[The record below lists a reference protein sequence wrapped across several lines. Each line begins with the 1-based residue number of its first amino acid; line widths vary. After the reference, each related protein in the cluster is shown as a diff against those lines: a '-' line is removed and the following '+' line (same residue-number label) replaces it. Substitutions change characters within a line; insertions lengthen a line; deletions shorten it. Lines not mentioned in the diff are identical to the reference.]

1 MSQALADTAVTYS
14 VVLGV
19 SVQVAILTI
28 GCFYNF
34 MDGWTLIVWA
44 SDRGYASC
52 VSRLISWGFDVH
64 DFDNGGESAIV
75 KASRNGHADTVREL
89 LKANADPTGGLM
101 PAAGKKG
108 WDALS
113 VASYQ
118 GHPLVVRQLLEAGAN
133 PNTAAN
139 GAEAAI
145 MLASKG
151 GHHEL
156 ISTLVEHKAN
166 PNIRGEMERTPL
178 VVSCIRNQKKCVAQL
193 IDAKADLEIPD
204 KNGLTPLIWASVHGY
219 LPIVK
224 LLVAKGA
231 NVETHDKT
239 QRSGLMWA
247 AVQLKWETARY
258 LVKNGATADK
268 TDFEQIRA
276 DLRRTWRRSKDYVA
290 MAMMLLQDAPKIY
303 NHEARLSF
311 LLGTHHRV
319 GCDSLIRKLSLGTKE
334 RKSEVQNI
342 VSEIFAFLPGG
353 DHERADDEEKGE

>member
-1 MSQALADTAVTYS
+1 MNEAVMQNCMSKNHMGDMHEHVAAPQPKSLRGLVSTLLVSSNSTSKCPATSTSEAIIEARLKDRGNHPETLTIRPLFATAFPQPHCAASPKGGKGESKGPTKMSQALADTAVTYS

-118 GHPLVVRQLLEAGAN
+118 GHPLVVVLVMVRQLLEAGAN

-166 PNIRGEMERTPL
+166 PNIRGEYEKVFQQPC
-178 VVSCIRNQKKCVAQL
+178 SSSSQ
-193 IDAKADLEIPD
+193 
-204 KNGLTPLIWASVHGY
+204 S
-219 LPIVK
+219 
-224 LLVAKGA
+224 
-231 NVETHDKT
+231 
-239 QRSGLMWA
+239 
-247 AVQLKWETARY
+247 
-258 LVKNGATADK
+258 
-268 TDFEQIRA
+268 FE
-276 DLRRTWRRSKDYVA
+276 
-290 MAMMLLQDAPKIY
+290 
-303 NHEARLSF
+303 
-311 LLGTHHRV
+311 
-319 GCDSLIRKLSLGTKE
+319 
-334 RKSEVQNI
+334 
-342 VSEIFAFLPGG
+342 
-353 DHERADDEEKGE
+353 